1 MPYIPQQ
8 DRLNFEQALV
18 TLEDD
23 LTAIGTKPLV
33 VGELNYVISSLIWR
47 IFDQLPSYTLAND
60 LVGVLECVK
69 QEFIRRRLN
78 GYEDEKIL
86 ENGDL

>member
-8 DRLNFEQALV
+8 DRLKFEQALV

-23 LTAIGTKPLV
+23 LTAIGTKPPLA
-33 VGELNYVISSLIWR
+33 GELNYVISSLIWR
-47 IFDQLPSYTLAND
+47 VFDQCPSYTLANS

-78 GYEDEKIL
+78 DYEDKKIL

>member
-1 MPYIPQQ
+1 MPYIPQK
-8 DRLNFEQALV
+8 DRNKF
-18 TLEDD
+18 DD
-23 LTAIGTKPLV
+23 EIDLLICEITYFGTRAPLIGEV
-33 VGELNYVISSLIWR
+33 NYIFSKIIWR
-47 IFDQLPSYTLAND
+47 LFEEHPSYTRGNE

>member
-1 MPYIPQQ
+1 MPYSPQK
-8 DRLNFEQALV
+8 DRIKFNQALV

-78 GYEDEKIL
+78 GYENEKIL